1 MTTTTEK
8 TQELKQKQKNTT
20 PRPIELARDTLKTLS
35 EEVKDLVEDGTFPTI
50 NEAIM
55 ETLYK
60 QGNHKT
66 FNTYMG
72 WQKRGKKV
80 KKGEK
85 AFLLWGRPKDQH
97 GNPVTEDEQTQNKQE
112 EETTEQDPTEETYKF
127 FPIVYLFS
135 NEQVEDIVA
144 EEQEENITTEPQ
156 EQPQLEPLPYE

>member
-8 TQELKQKQKNTT
+8 TQELKQKHTT
-20 PRPIELARDTLKTLS
+20 PRPIEVARDTLKTLS
-35 EEVKDLVEDGTFPTI
+35 EEVKDLVEDETFPTI

-66 FNTYMG
+66 FNTYIG

-97 GNPVTEDEQTQNKQE
+97 GNPVTDNNEEHSQE
-112 EETTEQDPTEETYKF
+112 EKDSETTQDPTKENFKF
-127 FPIVYLFS
+127 FPVVYLFR
-135 NEQVEDIVA
+135 NEQVENIVA
-144 EEQEENITTEPQ
+144 EEQEENTTIELQ
-156 EQPQLEPLPYE
+156 EKPTLEPLPYE